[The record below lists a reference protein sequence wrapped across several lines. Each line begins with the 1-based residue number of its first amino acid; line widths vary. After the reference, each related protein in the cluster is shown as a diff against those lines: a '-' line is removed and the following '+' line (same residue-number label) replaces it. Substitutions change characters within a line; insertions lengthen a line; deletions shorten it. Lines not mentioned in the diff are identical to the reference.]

1 MPNMTEYMKLEEQTE
16 FLVSAIDD
24 CFPTRTLRKMLLVAP
39 PDADR
44 SIFKFDMAVRKRYS
58 NYPPYGLAVLARHL
72 QKDGVEVRLVNL
84 NHEVLKAANH
94 CEEEADF
101 DFEKSW
107 KTPLEEVMRDF
118 QPDCVG
124 VTCMFTMGHQSLIDT
139 CDWLKGFGV
148 PLITGG
154 VHVSNDLAKVV
165 AEVPGIRFAFFKEAD
180 VTIRKFIKVVRGE
193 EEIDFLEK
201 VVVIREGQA
210 VQIKGDGKPQSEDF
224 DLLPAYELFPVSE
237 YADYGVIG
245 SFYHLT
251 KPGTKFATVLSNRGC
266 RARCT
271 FCSVATFNGQGVRA
285 RSVDSVI
292 EELKVLKYKYGIG
305 HFMWLDDDLLADSS
319 RCLQLF
325 NRMIEEDLQM
335 TWDATNGVIASACTP
350 EIVAAAAASGCIGL
364 HVGMESGNDEILKAI
379 RKPSG
384 VKHFLKAAKIFRDS
398 ESIYASVFLMIGF
411 PKETMAMMGD
421 TLRVA
426 KEMDLDWYSLGL
438 LQPLPNTPIYDQMKE
453 LGLLTDRGTKGRFMI
468 GSFGGMS
475 EREKSATFSG
485 ASFEDA
491 FGAIAPD
498 AIPDDSQLTDIW
510 FYMDYHLNF
519 HRLFTETR
527 PRKIQQQL
535 VKLEKIANILSPN
548 HAFALYFLALLQRR
562 EFGSA
567 DPAIIERLKGELK
580 RSEYWSYR
588 MEQFGLSVSQLE
600 IPRDRLA
607 SAA

>member
-1 MPNMTEYMKLEEQTE
+1 MPNITEYENLDAQNE
-16 FLVSAIDD
+16 FLEAAMHD
-24 CFPTRTLRKMLLVAP
+24 CFPSGQLRRLLLVAP
-39 PDADR
+39 PDADKT
-44 SIFKFDMAVRKRYS
+44 IFKYDMAVRKRYS

-72 QKDGVEVRLVNL
+72 QKDGVEVRLINL

-94 CEEEADF
+94 AESEEDF

-107 KTPLEEVMRDF
+107 RTPLEEAMLEF
-118 QPDCVG
+118 KPDCVG
-124 VTCMFTMGHQSLIDT
+124 VTCMFTMGHQSLTDT
-139 CDWLKGFGV
+139 CGWLKDFGV
-148 PLITGG
+148 PIITGG

-180 VTIRKFIKVVRGE
+180 LTIRRFVKVARHE
-193 EEIDFLEK
+193 EKPAYLEK
-201 VVVIREGQA
+201 VVVIRGNQA
-210 VQIKGDGKPQSEDF
+210 VKIKGEGKPQTEDF
-224 DLLPAYELFPVSE
+224 DILPAYELFPVSE

-319 RCLQLF
+319 RCLELF
-325 NRMIEEDLQM
+325 NRMVEEKLDM
-335 TWDATNGVIASACTP
+335 TWDATNGVIASACSP
-350 EIVAAAAASGCIGL
+350 EIVKAAAASGCIGL
-364 HVGMESGNDEILKAI
+364 HIGMESGNDEILKAI

-384 VKHFLKAAKIFRDS
+384 VKHFLKAAKIFRES

-411 PKETMAMMGD
+411 PKETMSMMGD

-453 LGLLTDRGTKGRFMI
+453 MGLLTDRGTKGRFMI

-475 EREKSATFSG
+475 EREKTATFSG

-519 HRLFTETR
+519 HRLFTENR
-527 PRKIQQQL
+527 PRKIHQQL

-548 HAFALYFLALLQRR
+548 HAFALYFLALLQKRV
-562 EFGSA
+562 FGA
-567 DPAIIERLKGELK
+567 PEPEILERLRAELK

-588 MEQFGLSVSQLE
+588 MEQFGLSISQLE
-600 IPRDRLA
+600 IPADRLA
-607 SAA
+607 QVA

>member
-1 MPNMTEYMKLEEQTE
+1 
-16 FLVSAIDD
+16 
-24 CFPTRTLRKMLLVAP
+24 
-39 PDADR
+39 
-44 SIFKFDMAVRKRYS
+44 
-58 NYPPYGLAVLARHL
+58 
-72 QKDGVEVRLVNL
+72 
-84 NHEVLKAANH
+84 
-94 CEEEADF
+94 
-101 DFEKSW
+101 
-107 KTPLEEVMRDF
+107 
-118 QPDCVG
+118 
-124 VTCMFTMGHQSLIDT
+124 MFTMGHQSMTDT
-139 CDWLKGFGV
+139 CDWVKSFGV
-148 PLITGG
+148 PILAGG

-165 AEVPGIRFAFFKEAD
+165 AEVPGLRFAFYKEAD
-180 VTIRKFIKVVRGE
+180 VSIKKFIKVVRGE
-193 EEIDFLEK
+193 ESIDYLEK
-201 VVVIREGQA
+201 IVAISDGHALKV
-210 VQIKGDGKPQSEDF
+210 KGDGKPQPEDF
-224 DLLPAYELFPVSE
+224 DLLPAYELFPVEE

-292 EELKVLKYKYGIG
+292 DELKVLKYKYDIG
-305 HFMWLDDDLLADSS
+305 HFMWLDDDLLSDST
-319 RCLQLF
+319 RCLELF
-325 NRMIEEDLQM
+325 NRMVKENLNM

-438 LQPLPNTPIYDQMKE
+438 LQPLPGTPIYDQMKE
-453 LGLLTDRGTKGRFMI
+453 MGLLTDRGTKGRFMI

-475 EREKSATFSG
+475 EREKTASFSAS
-485 ASFEDA
+485 SFEDA
-491 FGAIAPD
+491 FGAIPLD
-498 AIPDDSQLTDIW
+498 AIPDDTQLTDIW

-519 HRLFTETR
+519 HRLFSETR
-527 PRKIQQQL
+527 PRKILQQM

-562 EFGSA
+562 EQGFA
-567 DPAIIERLKGELK
+567 DPAILERLKQELK
-580 RSEYWSYR
+580 RSDYWSYR
-588 MEQFGLSVSQLE
+588 MGQFGLAVSQLE
-600 IPRDRLA
+600 IPFDIL
-607 SAA
+607 STAA